1 MAASR
6 RSRKPNRSRGRGRQ
20 ASTGGGDR
28 GRPPSTA
35 ELARTVVQGGRE
47 LLKLDDP
54 LEAEAWASQVLGSF
68 YKLPVPYEARLE
80 LDRALWPAVL
90 AEAEARADRVGLA
103 VLVAMGAL
111 ADDAG
116 VAADAQAAADRLRSR
131 GIVPPLWAAE
141 VGSAAFEGAWMLVD
155 VFGDHEAYFAT
166 YRYPGR
172 KPHLVNALYDKAM
185 GEIIKDG
192 FVGYGPEDLRQTSMV
207 EDGVSIV
214 DADPAAMARRIT
226 DAIANGDMYLDN
238 DWTPEFKRFRAL
250 IVARMRQLPIG
261 PEPEPPEAPDDET
274 RQAWIDEFLVGW
286 PGQDAEEAAVI
297 AAHCLDYSCDY
308 LGDDGFRWSP
318 IVVEQ
323 FPAGLPAAEGVAEPG
338 PDRSAARR
346 APRLGALRALE
357 ARPG

>member
-1 MAASR
+1 
-6 RSRKPNRSRGRGRQ
+6 
-20 ASTGGGDR
+20 
-28 GRPPSTA
+28 
-35 ELARTVVQGGRE
+35 
-47 LLKLDDP
+47 
-54 LEAEAWASQVLGSF
+54 VLGSF

-274 RQAWIDEFLVGW
+274 RQAWIDAFLVGW